1 MDEPVTTSPVRTIG
15 PKIASHR
22 GGADL
27 WPENSMTAFRE
38 TAALDV
44 DQVEFDVHPTLDN
57 ELVVHHDPTLE
68 RMTNGT
74 GPISAHALASLSQL
88 TIKGTASDRIPL
100 LRDIFDLYKPTPID
114 LRLEIKADADRFRYS
129 GLERAIAETLVGHD
143 LQHRTTVTSFWID
156 TLLSF
161 NACLPDVPLIWLV
174 DRSIVRQIGDL
185 ASVLQIAAQ
194 RGIREIAL
202 HESDLD
208 VERHRLGLALGLAV
222 GAYAVND
229 AASIRRMFDLD
240 VTVFTTNRPDLA
252 LAERAKRRG
261 R

>member
-1 MDEPVTTSPVRTIG
+1 MTPHPADRKA

-38 TAALDV
+38 TAVLDV
-44 DQVEFDVHPTLDN
+44 DQVEFDVHPTVDG
-57 ELVVHHDPTLE
+57 ELVVHHDPTID
-68 RMTNGT
+68 RMTDGS
-74 GPISAHALASLSQL
+74 GAISKLTFSALSKL
-88 TIKGTASDRIPL
+88 TIKGTAADRIPAL
-100 LRDIFDLYKPTPID
+100 SDVLDLYRPTPID
-114 LRLEIKADADRFRYS
+114 LRLEIKADANRFRYPD
-129 GLERAIAETLVGHD
+129 LEAAIAAVLVQHE

-161 NACLPDVPLIWLV
+161 HACLPAVPLIWLV

-185 ASVLQIAAQ
+185 DGVLRIAAR
-194 RGIREIAL
+194 RGVREIAL
-202 HESDLD
+202 HESDLG
-208 VERHRLGLALGLAV
+208 EEECRLADAVGLVL

-229 AASIRRMFDLD
+229 AMSIQRMFDLG

-252 LAERAKRRG
+252 LQERSERARR
-261 R
+261 

>member
-1 MDEPVTTSPVRTIG
+1 MTTALAGRQG

-44 DQVEFDVHPTLDN
+44 DQVEFDVHPTADG
-57 ELVVHHDPTLE
+57 ELVVHHDPTVD
-68 RMTNGT
+68 RMTDGT
-74 GPISAHALASLSQL
+74 GAIADLSASALSQL
-88 TIKGTASDRIPL
+88 TIKGTPADRIPP
-100 LRDIFDLYKPTPID
+100 LREVLDIYRQSAID
-114 LRLEIKADADRFRYS
+114 LRLEIKADAGRFRYP
-129 GLERAIAETLVGHD
+129 GLEAAVADTLIRHE

-156 TLLSF
+156 ILLSF
-161 NACLPDVPLIWLV
+161 HACLPQVPLIWLV

-185 ASVLQIAAQ
+185 GAVLQIAVK
-194 RGIREIAL
+194 RGVREIAL
-202 HESDLD
+202 HQSDLGED
-208 VERHRLGLALGLAV
+208 QLRIAEANGLAI

-229 AASIRRMFDLD
+229 AATIRRMFDLG

-252 LAERAKRRG
+252 VSERSARRA

>member
-1 MDEPVTTSPVRTIG
+1 MDEPVMTSPVRSAG

-44 DQVEFDVHPTLDN
+44 DQVEFDVHPTRDG

-74 GPISAHALASLSQL
+74 GPISEQSLASLSQL
-88 TIKGTASDRIPL
+88 IIKGTPSDRIPL
-100 LRDIFDLYKPTPID
+100 LRDIFDLYEPTPID
-114 LRLEIKADADRFRYS
+114 LRLEIKADAHRFRYP
-129 GLERAIAETLVGHD
+129 GLERAIAEMLIAHD

-161 NACLPDVPLIWLV
+161 NACLADVPLIWLV

-185 ASVLQIAAQ
+185 DSVLRIAAQ

-202 HESDLD
+202 HEIDLD
-208 VERHRLGLALGLAV
+208 VEQLRLGQAHGLAV

-229 AASIRRMFDLD
+229 AASIRRMFELD

-252 LAERAKRRG
+252 LAERG